1 LDSFPVFVALCVHF
15 GWCVKYFD
23 AVTAFLNGAVKD
35 TEKIPVRF
43 PPELRTFD
51 ADGNEMLA
59 LLNKALYGHPIAALR
74 WSQTRDAFTLKFFNE
89 HGWGCIC
96 IIDYEPCMFVM
107 LSPTG
112 GRVVFVTH
120 TDDFRVAGDC
130 EADVE
135 YVVDNFHA
143 NFKITPVT
151 TGVML
156 GVEVLSGGLRRE
168 DIGSTSLRRY
178 PDLKTNTK
186 ALVQL
191 DLKSLVQVRPS

>member
-1 LDSFPVFVALCVHF
+1 
-15 GWCVKYFD
+15 VKYFD

-74 WSQTRDAFTLKFFNE
+74 WSQTRDVFTLQFFNAY
-89 HGWGCIC
+89 GWGCTC

-120 TDDFRVAGDC
+120 TDDFRVAGDN

-143 NFKITPVT
+143 KSKITPVT

-156 GVEVLSGGLRRE
+156 GVEVSAGIDDNGARYVELTQTDYIERMYAEVSRFMKDGTKSHVLSQK
-168 DIGSTSLRRY
+168 IK
-178 PDLKTNTK
+178 PNH
-186 ALVQL
+186 
-191 DLKSLVQVRPS
+191 

>member
-1 LDSFPVFVALCVHF
+1 
-15 GWCVKYFD
+15 
-23 AVTAFLNGAVKD
+23 
-35 TEKIPVRF
+35 
-43 PPELRTFD
+43 
-51 ADGNEMLA
+51 
-59 LLNKALYGHPIAALR
+59 
-74 WSQTRDAFTLKFFNE
+74 
-89 HGWGCIC
+89 
-96 IIDYEPCMFVM
+96 MFVM

-135 YVVDNFHA
+135 YVVVNFHA
-143 NFKITPVT
+143 KFKITPVT

-168 DIGSTSLRRY
+168 DIGSTSFRRY

-191 DLKSLVQVRPS
+191 DLKTLVQVRPS